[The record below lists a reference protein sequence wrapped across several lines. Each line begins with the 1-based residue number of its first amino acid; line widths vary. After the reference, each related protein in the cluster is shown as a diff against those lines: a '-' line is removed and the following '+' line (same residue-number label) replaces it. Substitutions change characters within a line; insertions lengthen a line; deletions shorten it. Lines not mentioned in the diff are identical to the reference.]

1 MLLATCGRVAK
12 YASLRLSGSIKVS
25 GKLPIYPSP
34 KPTFC
39 PKREVSVNVGLGE
52 GVCGQFPRNR
62 IKLPVHSKSGE
73 DKVDCAAHPS
83 SGHFCQF

>member
-1 MLLATCGRVAK
+1 MYKR
-12 YASLRLSGSIKVS
+12 YINSIIIIIR
-25 GKLPIYPSP
+25 GG
-34 KPTFC
+34 
-39 PKREVSVNVGLGE
+39 VG
-52 GVCGQFPRNR
+52 GQFLRNR